1 MKRVK
6 LYLDDITGNWMVQ
19 DHETEKTYDLEELL
33 SVPLGGDVLITNN
46 KLPVSRVKGFKTVT
60 HNEAVE
66 LVIKGHKLYTP
77 ALDSYVKIQEYQLKS
92 ELVWRDLYDNDMS
105 PIYSKLNYDY
115 VRKNQWLV
123 QEEDYETA

>member
-6 LYLDDITGNWMVQ
+6 LYLDDVTGNWMVQ
-19 DHETEKTYDLEELL
+19 DHETEATHDLEELL
-33 SVPLGGDVLITNN
+33 SVPLGDSVLITNN
-46 KLPVSRVKGFKTVT
+46 KIPVSRVKGFKVVT
-60 HNEAVE
+60 GNEAVE
-66 LVIKGHKLYTP
+66 LVIQGHKLYTN

-92 ELVWRDLYDNDMS
+92 ELVWRDLYDNDHT

-123 QEEDYETA
+123 KE